1 MRERLLRRYARWL
14 IHRPKTVV
22 VLAFLLTICSLWVSI
37 SYLKTQTGI
46 LDLYSED
53 TPVNQ
58 RFLSYTKKF
67 GAVESLIL
75 VFEGDAAKQRQGAMD
90 LLAERLKAD
99 NQGYVQDVFY
109 KIDLSLF
116 KNHAFQFLNERQA
129 KDLLKQVQAPD
140 GGVRALFQASN
151 WSAFLAFLN
160 DSLEA
165 GIKKG
170 APPGADAAQD
180 FRKLLQ
186 PIFLFRD
193 FLEGQ
198 SLDAQTITTRLETNP
213 EERATLDE
221 GGYLRTED
229 GKMHVMF
236 VRPSD
241 RKQDYKVDQ
250 KLLKWVREEI
260 PSVEAKFPGVKIGVT
275 GGPALNSDQFQIS
288 QKDMTLASIFA
299 YTSTALIFILAFR
312 SYARPFLGL
321 LTLNLTMTWVFA
333 FATLA
338 IGHLNLFSLAFIV
351 ILVGQGTYYGVHVVA
366 RYEEELQRGRG
377 VPSSIEETITHV
389 FGNISTSAITTAA
402 AFYATT
408 LVELKGFA
416 ELGWIAG
423 TGVLLSALSM
433 VFVLPAFLFLY
444 DRRRSPELL
453 KGSGPI
459 GDATLKPWMRSFRD
473 AVQNHALWVIVLVS
487 AVGFWGAYMFFSP
500 KHGVAFD
507 NNLLNLQAKNT
518 EAVEYEKKL
527 IETSLSPRAGI
538 YMTSSLQEA
547 ERIAAQAKALPT
559 VQRVEWLGD
568 AFPEG
573 GANAT
578 TLQAL
583 RRAILDLPQTTLQ
596 SPQPTRLREELERL
610 RKNLEEVEN
619 QSLSYSQGEKILE
632 VAESGIQAIDIVL
645 KKFPDASADAATRN
659 MLEASYLAPQLKEFQ
674 QLFFSSIRS
683 MLRNAAETAPMKLTE
698 VPPEIRDRFLSA
710 DGTYAVYAFPKVN
723 IWDRAPLEQFVGEL
737 RQVSPEVTGPPVMFF
752 EILRL
757 VRKDYFRAGFYAALA
772 ILLIFL
778 LEFRSLRYSLLA
790 SLPLVVGI
798 FSLFGLM
805 SWLGIAF
812 NTANMIALP
821 MILGIGADN
830 GVHMIHR
837 FREEGGRSI
846 DFLFKSTGKALL
858 ITYLDSVT
866 SFVGLAFA
874 NHRGLAS
881 LGQIVVI
888 GLTCCTIAGTMF
900 LPAVMSLLVR
910 RKHPPSVPKHSLS

>member
-1 MRERLLRRYARWL
+1 MRDRLLRRYARWL
-14 IHRPKTVV
+14 NRRPKTVV
-22 VLAFLLTICSLWVSI
+22 ALAFLITALSLWVSI
-37 SYLKTQTGI
+37 AYLKTQTGI

-75 VFEGDAAKQRQGAMD
+75 VFEGDKPAQRQAAMD
-90 LLAERLKAD
+90 ALAARLKAD
-99 NQGYVQDVFY
+99 PQGYVQDIFY
-109 KIDLSLF
+109 KIDLGLF
-116 KNHAFQFLNERQA
+116 KQHAFQFLSETQA
-129 KDLLKQVQAPD
+129 KALLLQAQAPD
-140 GGVRALFQASN
+140 GGIRALFQAQN
-151 WSAFLAFLN
+151 FGGFIAFLN
-160 DSLEA
+160 ESLEA
-165 GIKKG
+165 GMKKG
-170 APPGADAAQD
+170 APPGADAAGE

-186 PIFLFRD
+186 PVFLLRD
-193 FLEGQ
+193 FLDGQ
-198 SLDAQTITTRLETNP
+198 ELSAEAITTRLETGP
-213 EERATLDE
+213 EERASIDDE
-221 GGYLRTED
+221 GYLRTD
-229 GKMHVMF
+229 DRKMHVMF
-236 VRPSD
+236 VRPAD

-260 PSVEAKFPGVKIGVT
+260 PAVEGRFPGVKIGVT

-312 SYARPFLGL
+312 SFARPFLGL
-321 LTLNLTMTWVFA
+321 LTLNLTLTWVFG
-333 FATLA
+333 FTTLA

-366 RYEEELQRGRG
+366 RYEEELHRGRG
-377 VPSSIEETITHV
+377 VPAAIEETIAHV

-433 VFVLPAFLFLY
+433 LFLLPAFLLLY

-453 KGSGPI
+453 KGAGELAEPP
-459 GDATLKPWMRSFRD
+459 LKPWMLALRN
-473 AVQNHALWVIVLVS
+473 AVQNHAVWVILAVS
-487 AVGFWGAYMFFSP
+487 AVGLWGAYMFYSP
-500 KHGVAFD
+500 RHGVAFD
-507 NNLLNLQAKNT
+507 NNLLNLQAKDT
-518 EAVEYEKKL
+518 EAVRYEKKL

-538 YMTSSLQEA
+538 FMTGSLEEA
-547 ERIAAQAKALPT
+547 ERLARTAKALPT

-568 AFPEG
+568 IFPEG
-573 GANAT
+573 GVTAIT
-578 TLQAL
+578 GQAL
-583 RRAILDLPQTTLQ
+583 RRAIAGLPEAPL
-596 SPQPTRLREELERL
+596 SPPYPARLRAELERL
-610 RKNLEEVEN
+610 RRNLEAAEN
-619 QSLSYSQGEKILE
+619 QALGYSQGDKILE
-632 VAESGIQAIDIVL
+632 VAEAGIQAVDAIL
-645 KKFPDASADAATRN
+645 KKFPESSGDAATRK
-659 MLEASYLAPQLKEFQ
+659 MLEASFLTPQLADFQ
-674 QLFFSSIRS
+674 NLFFPAVRG
-683 MLRNAAETAPMKLTE
+683 MLRAAAAAPPMALDQ
-698 VPPEIRDRFLSA
+698 VPKEIRERFLA
-710 DGTYAVYAFPKVN
+710 RDGTYAVYAFPKVN
-723 IWDRAPLEQFVGEL
+723 IWERAQLEVFVAEL

-757 VRKDYFRAGFYAALA
+757 VRKDYFKAGFYSALA
-772 ILLIFL
+772 IFLIFL
-778 LEFRSLRYSLLA
+778 IEFRSLRYSLLA
-790 SLPLVVGI
+790 SLPLVIGV

-805 SWLGIAF
+805 SWLKISF

-830 GVHMIHR
+830 GVHILHR
-837 FREEGGRSI
+837 FREEGGRGI

-874 NHRGLAS
+874 NHQGLAS
-881 LGQIVVI
+881 LGRIVVI
-888 GLTCCTIAGTMF
+888 GLTCCTVAGIAF

-910 RKHPPSVPKHSLS
+910 RRAKQPAADGAST